1 MNNLVVCPFEEEYI
15 DAILSIEE
23 LSFKDPWS
31 RDSMERELNNS
42 FARYLVVKYND
53 KVIGYGGMW
62 LILDEGHITNIAVA
76 PKYRCMGAGNV
87 ILKSL
92 IDICEKEQI
101 NSLTLEVRMTNT
113 IAQKLYNKFGFVS
126 EGIRK
131 NYYADNNEDALIMW
145 KRNIQTTI

>member
-1 MNNLVVCPFEEEYI
+1 MNDLVVCPFEEKYI
-15 DAILSIEE
+15 DSILSIEE

-31 RDSMERELNNS
+31 KDAMERELNNN
-42 FARYLVVKYND
+42 FARYVVVKQQN

-62 LILDEGHITNIAVA
+62 IILDEGHITNIAVD
-76 PKYRCMGAGNV
+76 PKYRCIGVGKL

-92 IDICEKEQI
+92 IDICKGE
-101 NSLTLEVRMTNT
+101 NVTSLTLEVRVSNI
-113 IAQKLYNKFGFVS
+113 IAQNLYSKFGFIS

-145 KRNIQTTI
+145 KRNIK